1 MSWTVQKINKFV
13 FTHPTRGGS
22 SRGGLGGWGLK
33 FQKSG
38 KFHEL
43 SRKSIK
49 IFLPPPTKGGRS
61 GNFRGSK
68 NQKSGKCHE
77 LSRKSIQFVFTH
89 PTRGGGEFQG
99 GGVGGVGGVNIS
111 KVRSISWTVEKI
123 DKKKVYPPPT
133 KGGRSGNFRGSK
145 VQEMSWTAEKSNNK
159 KLTPHHPT
167 GGWEFYG

>member
-1 MSWTVQKINKFV
+1 MHKSLQIWGWFLPKKIDLPTQGGGRSGNFRGSKNQKSGKCHELSRKSINWFL
-13 FTHPTRGGS
+13 PIPPGGGS
-22 SRGGLGGWGLK
+22 RGGGWGLK

-49 IFLPPPTKGGRS
+49 KKKLPPPPTKGGRS

-89 PTRGGGEFQG
+89 PTRGGVPG
-99 GGVGGVGGVNIS
+99 GGLGGGQNFKKG
-111 KVRSISWTVEKI
+111 RSIS
-123 DKKKVYPPPT
+123 
-133 KGGRSGNFRGSK
+133 
-145 VQEMSWTAEKSNNK
+145 
-159 KLTPHHPT
+159 
-167 GGWEFYG
+167 